1 CSRGSKVKMANYTAA
16 DVKALRDRS
25 GAGMMDCK
33 GALDEADGNVDKAL
47 EFLRLKGLKG
57 VTKREGRTTSNG
69 LILARVNGGTGYLV
83 ELACETDFVA
93 KTPKFVELA
102 DSVADAI
109 AAAGAETLEA
119 ALAANLGGKTVS
131 EAINDEAAIMGEKVE
146 LRRVASLKD
155 AAVDAYLHRTSKD
168 LPPQVGVLV
177 AFSGSDAETAHD
189 VAVHIAAFS
198 PTVLSR
204 EDVDAETVATERRI
218 AEETARNEGKPEAAL
233 SKIVEGRVTGFF
245 KENVLL
251 EQDFAKDTKQSVAKV
266 LENAGVT
273 VSAFVRF
280 RVGA

>member
-1 CSRGSKVKMANYTAA
+1 MANYTAA
-16 DVKALRDRS
+16 DVKALREKS

-33 GALDEADGNVDKAL
+33 GALDEADGNVEKAM
-47 EFLRLKGLKG
+47 EVLRLKGLKG

-69 LILARVNGGTGYLV
+69 LIVARVSGGTGWLV

-93 KTPKFVELA
+93 KAPVFIALA
-102 DSVADAI
+102 DKVADAI
-109 AAAGAETLEA
+109 VAGGAKSLEA
-119 ALAANLGGKTVS
+119 ALTADLGSKSVVD
-131 EAINDEAAIMGEKVE
+131 AINDEAAIMGEKVE
-146 LRRVASLKD
+146 LRRVAVAEG

-177 AFSGSDAETAHD
+177 AYSGADAATAHD

-198 PTVLSR
+198 PTALSR
-204 EDVDAETVATERRI
+204 DEIDAEVVATERRI

-233 SKIVEGRVTGFF
+233 TKIVEGRVNGFF

-251 EQDFAKDTKQSVAKV
+251 EQDFAKDNKLSVAKV
-266 LENAGVT
+266 LENAGIT
-273 VSAFVRF
+273 VSAFARM

>member
-1 CSRGSKVKMANYTAA
+1 MANYTAQ
-16 DVKALRDRS
+16 DVKALRERS

-33 GALDEADGNVDKAL
+33 SALDEADGNLDKAM
-47 EFLRLKGLKG
+47 EVLRLKGLKG

-69 LILARVNGGTGYLV
+69 LIVARVNGGTGYLI

-93 KTPKFVELA
+93 KASKFIELA
-102 DSVADAI
+102 DSVADAV
-109 AAAGAETLEA
+109 AAAGATNLEA
-119 ALAANLGGKTVS
+119 ALAADLGGKSVQD
-131 EAINDEAAIMGEKVE
+131 AINDEAAIMGEKVE
-146 LRRVASLKD
+146 LRRVASVED
-155 AAVDAYLHRTSKD
+155 AKVDAYLHRTSKD

-177 AFSGSDAETAHD
+177 AYSGDNDETAHD

-198 PTVLSR
+198 PNHLTR
-204 EDVDAETVATERRI
+204 DDVDAEVVATERRI

-233 SKIVEGRVTGFF
+233 EKIVEGRVTGFF

-251 EQDFAKDTKQSVAKV
+251 EQDFAKDNKLSVAKV
-266 LENAGVT
+266 LENANLK

>member
-1 CSRGSKVKMANYTAA
+1 MANYTAA
-16 DVKALRDRS
+16 DVKALRERS

-47 EFLRLKGLKG
+47 EVLRLKGLKG

-69 LILARVNGGTGYLV
+69 LIVSRVSGNTGWLL

-93 KTPKFVELA
+93 KAEKFISLSEA
-102 DSVADAI
+102 IADAVV
-109 AAAGAETLEA
+109 AADAVTLDE
-119 ALAANLGGKTVS
+119 ALAADFGGKTVAD
-131 EAINDEAAIMGEKVE
+131 AINDEAAIMGEKVE
-146 LRRVASLKD
+146 LRRLAVVKGD
-155 AAVDAYLHRTSKD
+155 AVDAYLHRTSKD

-177 AFSGSDAETAHD
+177 AYSGSDADTAHD

-198 PTVLSR
+198 PVHLHR
-204 EDVDAETVATERRI
+204 DDVDADLVATERRI

-233 SKIVEGRVTGFF
+233 PKIVEGRVTGFF

-251 EQDFAKDTKQSVAKV
+251 EQDFAKDTKQTVAKV

-273 VSAFVRF
+273 VGEFVRF

>member
-1 CSRGSKVKMANYTAA
+1 MANYTAA
-16 DVKALRDRS
+16 DVKALRERS

-33 GALDEADGNVDKAL
+33 NALDEANGDGEKAM
-47 EFLRLKGLKG
+47 EVLRLKGLKG

-69 LILARVNGGTGYLV
+69 LIVARVSGGTGYLI

-93 KTPKFVELA
+93 KAEKFVSLA
-102 DSVADAI
+102 ESIADAI
-109 AAAGAETLEA
+109 VAAGAKNLEA
-119 ALAANLGGKTVS
+119 ALAADLGGKSVAD
-131 EAINDEAAIMGEKVE
+131 AINDEAAIMGEKVE
-146 LRRVASLKD
+146 LRRVASVED
-155 AAVDAYLHRTSKD
+155 AKVDAYLHRTSKD

-177 AFSGSDAETAHD
+177 AYSGDNDETAHD

-198 PTVLSR
+198 PNHLTR
-204 EDVDAETVATERRI
+204 EDVAADVVATERRI

-233 SKIVEGRVTGFF
+233 EKIVEGRVTGFF

-251 EQDFAKDTKQSVAKV
+251 EQDFAKDNKLSVAKV
-266 LENAGVT
+266 LDNAGLK

>member
-1 CSRGSKVKMANYTAA
+1 MANYTTA
-16 DVKALRDRS
+16 DVKALRERS

-69 LILARVNGGTGYLV
+69 LIVARVSGGTGYLI

-93 KTPKFVELA
+93 KAEKFIALA
-102 DSVADAI
+102 DKIADAI
-109 AAAGAETLEA
+109 AAAEA
-119 ALAANLGGKTVS
+119 TDLALALVAPLNGSTVS
-131 EAINDEAAIMGEKVE
+131 DVINDEAAIMGEKVE
-146 LRRVASLKD
+146 LRRVASIKD
-155 AAVDAYLHRTSKD
+155 AAIDAYLHRTSKD

-177 AFSGSDAETAHD
+177 AYSGADAVTAHD

-198 PTVLSR
+198 PSVLTR
-204 EDVDAETVATERRI
+204 DEIAAETVATERRI
-218 AEETARNEGKPEAAL
+218 AEETARNEGKPEAAI
-233 SKIVEGRVTGFF
+233 SKITEGRVNGYF

-251 EQDFAKDTKQSVAKV
+251 EQDFAKDNKQSVAKV
-266 LENAGVT
+266 LETAGLT
-273 VSAFVRF
+273 VSAFLRF

>member
-1 CSRGSKVKMANYTAA
+1 MANYTAA

-177 AFSGSDAETAHD
+177 AYSGADAETAHD

>member
-1 CSRGSKVKMANYTAA
+1 MANYTAA
-16 DVKALRDRS
+16 DVKALRERS

-69 LILARVNGGTGYLV
+69 LVVARVNGGTGTLI

-93 KTPKFVELA
+93 KAEKFVALA
-102 DSVADAI
+102 ESIADAI
-109 AAAGAETLEA
+109 VAAGAETLEA
-119 ALAANLGGKTVS
+119 ALAADLGGKTVAD
-131 EAINDEAAIMGEKVE
+131 AINDEAAIIGEKVE
-146 LRRVASLKD
+146 LRRIAVVKD
-155 AAVDAYLHRTSKD
+155 AGVDAYLHRTSKD

-177 AFSGSDAETAHD
+177 AFSGADAETAHD

-198 PTVLSR
+198 PSVLTR
-204 EDVDAETVATERRI
+204 EEVSAEVVATERRI

-233 SKIVEGRVTGFF
+233 AKIVEGRVNGFF

-251 EQDFAKDTKQSVAKV
+251 EQDFAKDNKLSVAKV
-266 LENAGVT
+266 LDNAGIK

>member
-1 CSRGSKVKMANYTAA
+1 MANYTAA

-69 LILARVNGGTGYLV
+69 LVVARVNGGTGYLI

-102 DSVADAI
+102 ESVADAI

-119 ALAANLGGKTVS
+119 ALAADLGGKSVS

-177 AFSGSDAETAHD
+177 AYSGSDAETAHD

-251 EQDFAKDTKQSVAKV
+251 EQDFAKDNKQSVAKV
-266 LENAGVT
+266 LETAGVT

>member
-1 CSRGSKVKMANYTAA
+1 MANYTAA
-16 DVKALRDRS
+16 DVKALRERS

-33 GALDEADGNVDKAL
+33 GALDEADGNVEKAL
-47 EFLRLKGLKG
+47 EVLRLKGLKG

-69 LILARVNGGTGYLV
+69 LIVSRVSGNTGWLL

-93 KTPKFVELA
+93 KAEKFISLSEAIADAVVAAGAATLDEALA
-102 DSVADAI
+102 ADFGGKSVAD
-109 AAAGAETLEA
+109 
-119 ALAANLGGKTVS
+119 
-131 EAINDEAAIMGEKVE
+131 AINDEAAIMGEKVE
-146 LRRVASLKD
+146 LRRMAIVKGD
-155 AAVDAYLHRTSKD
+155 AVDAYLHRTSKD

-177 AFSGSDAETAHD
+177 AYSGSDADTAHD

-198 PTVLSR
+198 PVHLHR
-204 EDVDAETVATERRI
+204 DDVDAELVATERRI

-233 SKIVEGRVTGFF
+233 PKIVEGRVTGFF

-251 EQDFAKDTKQSVAKV
+251 EQDFAKDTKQTVAKV

-273 VSAFVRF
+273 VGEFVRF